1 MSVEHYENFPVA
13 SWLLPARL
21 RPAVHAIYRFA
32 RTADDIA
39 DEGDASDEDRL
50 LQLNALALQLD
61 AIEAGTASEW
71 PDLAQ
76 AINAHR
82 LPLAL
87 FRDLLSAFMQD
98 VRVHSYSS
106 FEDLSDYCR
115 RSANPIGRLLLA
127 LYGHSDE
134 GALRQSDAICSALQ
148 LINFWQD
155 VAIDLDKGRI
165 YIPQAEL
172 QRFELEAADVA
183 QRPADAHWVAL
194 MRHLTGHARAMLLS
208 GAELPHR
215 LGGRIG
221 FELRL
226 VIQGGLRILERID
239 AVRGDVFTQRPSLRP
254 VDWMRMML
262 RAVTM

>member
-13 SWLLPARL
+13 SWLMPARL
-21 RPAVHAIYRFA
+21 RPAVRAIYRFA

-39 DEGDASDEDRL
+39 DEGHQSDEERL
-50 LQLNALALQLD
+50 FQLHALTLQLD
-61 AIEAGTASEW
+61 AIEAGAASDW

-76 AINAHR
+76 EIRTHR
-82 LPLAL
+82 LPLGL

-98 VRVHSYSS
+98 VRVHSYAS
-106 FEDLSDYCR
+106 FDDLSDYCR

-127 LYGHSDE
+127 LYEHSDE
-134 GALRQSDAICSALQ
+134 DELKQSDAICSALQ

-165 YIPQAEL
+165 YIPEAEL
-172 QRFELEAADVA
+172 RRFELQATDVA
-183 QRPADAHWVAL
+183 QRRTDARWVAL
-194 MRHLTGHARAMLLS
+194 MRHLTEHARSMLLS
-208 GAELPHR
+208 GADLPHR

-239 AVRGDVFTQRPSLRP
+239 AVQGDVFTQRPTLRP
-254 VDWMRMML
+254 IDWMRMTL
-262 RAVTM
+262 RAVAM

>member
-1 MSVEHYENFPVA
+1 MRAGVTALYH
-13 SWLLPARL
+13 
-21 RPAVHAIYRFA
+21 FA
-32 RTADDIA
+32 RTADDLA
-39 DEGDASDEDRL
+39 DEGDATPEARRSQLQQYRQVL
-50 LQLNALALQLD
+50 LACA
-61 AIEAGTASEW
+61 AGQAHTGPWA
-71 PDLAQ
+71 PVFGPLAQ
-76 AINAHR
+76 AITRHH
-82 LPLAL
+82 LPLPL
-87 FRDLLSAFMQD
+87 LTDLLDAFSQD
-98 VRVHSYSS
+98 THNPRYA
-106 FEDLSDYCR
+106 DRAQLLDYCR
-115 RSANPIGRLLLA
+115 RSANPVGRLILHMAGVCDAQA
-127 LYGHSDE
+127 LT
-134 GALRQSDAICSALQ
+134 QSDAICSALQ